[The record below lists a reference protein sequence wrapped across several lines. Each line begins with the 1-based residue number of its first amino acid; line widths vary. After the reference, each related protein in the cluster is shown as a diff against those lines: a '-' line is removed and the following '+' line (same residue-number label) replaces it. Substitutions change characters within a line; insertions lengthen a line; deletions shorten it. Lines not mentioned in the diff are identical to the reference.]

1 MEVFCL
7 ILEIIGAATVAVGFV
22 KFIEYLEGK

>member
-1 MEVFCL
+1 MEVFGM
-7 ILEIIGAATVAVGFV
+7 ILAIIGAATLAAGFV

>member
-1 MEVFCL
+1 MEVFGL
-7 ILEIIGAATVAVGFV
+7 IFAIIGAATVAVVFV

>member
-1 MEVFCL
+1 MEVFGL
-7 ILEIIGAATVAVGFV
+7 IVTITGAATLSVGFV

>member
-1 MEVFCL
+1 MEVFGM
-7 ILEIIGAATVAVGFV
+7 ILAIVGAATLAVGVV

>member
-1 MEVFCL
+1 MEGFGL
-7 ILEIIGAATVAVGFV
+7 ILAIIGAATLSAGFV

>member
-1 MEVFCL
+1 MEAFGL
-7 ILEIIGAATVAVGFV
+7 IVTIIGAATLAAGFV